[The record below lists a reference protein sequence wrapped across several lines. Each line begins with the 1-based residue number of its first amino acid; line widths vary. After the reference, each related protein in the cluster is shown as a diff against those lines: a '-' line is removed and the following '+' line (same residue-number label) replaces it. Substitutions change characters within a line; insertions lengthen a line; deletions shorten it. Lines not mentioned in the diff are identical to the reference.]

1 MLAYVLALVIGIGS
15 LGIYIAA
22 FFFPEVHRKQDFFWS
37 GVGLLYALVLWVC
50 AGRITGGVL
59 LGQMASVALL
69 GWFGWE
75 TLTLRRAIAS
85 PDEQTPLPNQDQ
97 LQAKLKNISP
107 AASIGGLQQRVT
119 GMFRKGK
126 SQAKTPEKPAVTK
139 VSSSP
144 EVTVIDATTTEKA
157 KASEQV
163 KEATAA
169 TVTPSA
175 NEEAPTLD
183 VTIVEEVIEVT
194 EEVPTGEATIV
205 EVIEVTD
212 EPDAEVVTLVGFA
225 EVTDTSTSEMS
236 ETPEL
241 IRPNPPDPELV
252 KEAIASTPENAHLT
266 SQPTLPIEEVAPE
279 VELAPP
285 AEPPGLGGT
294 EDRKTDVEPENPSK
308 PT

>member
-69 GWFGWE
+69 GWFGWQ
-75 TLTLRRAIAS
+75 TLTLRRAIAL
-85 PDEQTPLPNQDQ
+85 PDEQTPLPSQSE

-107 AASIGGLQQRVT
+107 VASIGGLQQRVT

-126 SQAKTPEKPAVTK
+126 SEAKTPEKPAATK

-144 EVTVIDATTTEKA
+144 EVTVIDATTPEKAPASVEVKDATTTEKA
-157 KASEQV
+157 
-163 KEATAA
+163 
-169 TVTPSA
+169 SA
-175 NEEAPTLD
+175 KEEAPTLD

-194 EEVPTGEATIV
+194 EEIPTGEATIV

-212 EPDAEVVTLVGFA
+212 ESDEEVVTLVGFA
-225 EVTDTSTSEMS
+225 EVTDTSTPEIS

-294 EDRKTDVEPENPSK
+294 EDRKTDTEPDNLSK
-308 PT
+308 PS

>member
-37 GVGLLYALVLWVC
+37 GVGLFYALILWVC

-69 GWFGWE
+69 GWFGWQ

-85 PDEQTPLPNQDQ
+85 PDQQTPIPSQSE
-97 LQAKLKNISP
+97 LQAKFKNISP
-107 AASIGGLQQRVT
+107 VASIGGLQQRVT

-126 SQAKTPEKPAVTK
+126 SEAKTPEKPAVTK

-144 EVTVIDATTTEKA
+144 EVTVIDATTTKESS
-157 KASEQV
+157 ASV
-163 KEATAA
+163 DLKDAT
-169 TVTPSA
+169 TT
-175 NEEAPTLD
+175 EEAPTVEAKTVD
-183 VTIVEEVIEVT
+183 VVEVSETTPIV
-194 EEVPTGEATIV
+194 EATIV

-225 EVTDTSTSEMS
+225 EVTDTNTAEMS
-236 ETPEL
+236 ESPEL

-252 KEAIASTPENAHLT
+252 KEAIASTPENAPEA
-266 SQPTLPIEEVAPE
+266 SQSTVPIEKVAPE

-285 AEPPGLGGT
+285 AEPPGLGGP
-294 EDRKTDVEPENPSK
+294 EDRKTDTEPENPSK
-308 PT
+308 PN